1 MGVDKVSFRSNVARD
16 GPGRSGPVAITLR
29 LLLLTNAIGLSVVGV
44 LSQYLVVRITPPLF
58 FHNNFAA
65 IFPLSIN

>member
-1 MGVDKVSFRSNVARD
+1 MGVDKVPFRSNVARD
-16 GPGRSGPVAITLR
+16 GPGRSGPAAITLR

-44 LSQYLVVRITPPLF
+44 LSQYLVVRITPLF

>member
-44 LSQYLVVRITPPLF
+44 LSQYLVVRITPPLS
-58 FHNNFAA
+58 FHNKFAA
-65 IFPLSIN
+65 MFPM